1 MVVCPVLWTIIIHI
15 QFNKKSLSLAFGL
28 YILLSISDEDT
39 GVEEWEAELEGEL
52 NEFEVVSSKDGNE
65 DPTDDMTE
73 TEIQEMLDAEDGTSS
88 TDSLK
93 RKWNHSKVLERQ

>member
-1 MVVCPVLWTIIIHI
+1 MEVSSIVEKNE
-15 QFNKKSLSLAFGL
+15 FNLGEYISLDSYTLA
-28 YILLSISDEDT
+28 LSSYYLFSFSDEDA

-93 RKWNHSKVLERQ
+93 RK

>member
-1 MVVCPVLWTIIIHI
+1 LYLNFKP
-15 QFNKKSLSLAFGL
+15 LSYLINLGRKHCATANAIYFSGTAN
-28 YILLSISDEDT
+28 DDDA

-73 TEIQEMLDAEDGTSS
+73 TQIQEMLDAEDGRSS
-88 TDSLK
+88 NDSLTK
-93 RKWNHSKVLERQ
+93 K

>member
-1 MVVCPVLWTIIIHI
+1 MPWLSFYKKIIVTSFSTPYNLHWW
-15 QFNKKSLSLAFGL
+15 
-28 YILLSISDEDT
+28 LLDDDAE
-39 GVEEWEAELEGEL
+39 VEEWEAELEGEL

-73 TEIQEMLDAEDGTSS
+73 TQIQEMLDAEDGTSS

-93 RKWNHSKVLERQ
+93 RK

>member
-1 MVVCPVLWTIIIHI
+1 MVSLDFSKDLWFYALV
-15 QFNKKSLSLAFGL
+15 FNFQIKINAISFSTP
-28 YILLSISDEDT
+28 YNVYWWLLDDDAE
-39 GVEEWEAELEGEL
+39 VEEWEAELEGEL

-73 TEIQEMLDAEDGTSS
+73 TQIQEMLDAEDGTSS

-93 RKWNHSKVLERQ
+93 RK